1 MHFIHG
7 ICVVD
12 VLAVVVL
19 DVVEPSKETYAA
31 QMLLFAVPFGKY
43 LKVNPFAVMDPSL
56 AKLTPRF

>member
-1 MHFIHG
+1 MVAVL
-7 ICVVD
+7 VV
-12 VLAVVVL
+12 VVVVL
-19 DVVEPSKETYAA
+19 VVESSRKTYAA